1 VSVWGEVFL
10 GVIAAATLAM
20 AVVLVGAVI
29 AAGRLARQLGRL
41 GDDLEAQLRPIF
53 DNLNAIGREASRAAA
68 LTSAQVDRVDRL
80 FADVADRVDESVQSA
95 FAALSG
101 PAREG
106 RALLSALAAFTRAMR
121 DVKGRGRTAD
131 DEDALFI

>member
-1 VSVWGEVFL
+1 MSVWGEVFL
-10 GVIAAATLAM
+10 GVIAAATLAT

-29 AAGRLARQLGRL
+29 AAGRLARRLDRL
-41 GDDLEAQLRPIF
+41 GDPLEAELRPIL
-53 DNLNAIGREASRAAA
+53 DSLNAIGREASRAAA

-80 FADVADRVDESVQSA
+80 FADLAVRVDESVQNT
-95 FAALSG
+95 FVALSG

-106 RALLSALAAFTRAMR
+106 RALLSGLTAFARAMR
-121 DVKGRGRTAD
+121 DVRGRRRTAD